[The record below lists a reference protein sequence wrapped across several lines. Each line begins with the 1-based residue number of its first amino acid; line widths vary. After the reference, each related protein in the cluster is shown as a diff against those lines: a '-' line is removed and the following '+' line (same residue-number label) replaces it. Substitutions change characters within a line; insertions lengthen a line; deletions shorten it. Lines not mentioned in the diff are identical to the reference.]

1 MPPPP
6 IAALVC
12 GYANVGAL
20 LGAVNSTAAVYGGMV
35 ASCVCWR
42 SFYGRDSSV
51 QTLPFDAVF
60 VWH

>member
-20 LGAVNSTAAVYGGMV
+20 LGAVNSTAAVYGAIV
-35 ASCVCWR
+35 ASCV
-42 SFYGRDSSV
+42 
-51 QTLPFDAVF
+51 
-60 VWH
+60 